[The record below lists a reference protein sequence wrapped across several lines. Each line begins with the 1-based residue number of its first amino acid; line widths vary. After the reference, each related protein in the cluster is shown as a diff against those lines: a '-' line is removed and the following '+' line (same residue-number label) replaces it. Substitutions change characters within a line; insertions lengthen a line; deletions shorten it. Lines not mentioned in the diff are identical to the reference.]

1 MFEDYKLGE
10 NQMRAE
16 KRDLLLWDHLQAGQ
30 IDLITLGQ
38 LRKSSILRLIGFGRY
53 CLFEKCYV
61 PRNQSIA

>member
-16 KRDLLLWDHLQAGQ
+16 KRDLLLWDHLQAEQ

-38 LRKSSILRLIGFGRY
+38 LRKSSILRLIDFGRY